1 MTNKELKKIISSD
14 KYNLLIDDENKLFYA
29 LKKLYY
35 KLQIIFKSWTNIIY
49 NYKYQLNYKNKGIFF
64 YGWNK
69 RYHLNYIYEVNYICG
84 LDFGL

>member
-49 NYKYQLNYKNKGIFF
+49 NYKYQLNYKKKEVFL
-64 YGWNK
+64 YEWNK
-69 RYHLNYIYEVNYICG
+69 RYYINYIYEVNYICC

>member
-35 KLQIIFKSWTNIIY
+35 KLQIIFKS
-49 NYKYQLNYKNKGIFF
+49 
-64 YGWNK
+64 
-69 RYHLNYIYEVNYICG
+69 
-84 LDFGL
+84 